1 MYNLIVKIFS
11 IFQGWV
17 FMPVFHNLRLVSSYE
32 YLELR
37 FNPTVKILCSSV
49 YTLSMMPYIAIVV
62 YTPALALETVLGLNV
77 DLREALEIQ
86 S

>member
-1 MYNLIVKIFS
+1 
-11 IFQGWV
+11 
-17 FMPVFHNLRLVSSYE
+17 MPVFHNLQLVSSYE

-37 FNPTVKILCSSV
+37 FNSTVKILCSSV

-77 DLREALEIQ
+77 DIREALEIQ
-86 S
+86 I